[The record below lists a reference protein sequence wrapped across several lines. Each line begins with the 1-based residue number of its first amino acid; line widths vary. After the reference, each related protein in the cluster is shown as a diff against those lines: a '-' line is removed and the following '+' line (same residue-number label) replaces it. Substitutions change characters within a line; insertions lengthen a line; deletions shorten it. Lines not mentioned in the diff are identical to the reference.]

1 LVIQPDL
8 GRVPVSSSWDNDEV
22 SPLFGDPTMD
32 EVPGKDLTM
41 LIANETATGAE
52 HFLSWIEQVFEG
64 NEFFRFLFWELCPR
78 PGVNVKRWNQK
89 EMLLPG
95 RGINRP
101 EATIETIGVGGAAQ
115 GRHYRIQIKDDL
127 VGKNAMES
135 LEVMAKTREWVTY
148 SDSIFVNPTT
158 DIDLFVGTR
167 WARGDIYDDYFRDGR
182 YAVFTRR
189 AIEDGRPLFPEE
201 FSLDFFNHIAK
212 RRPFYFRSQ
221 YQNDPRGEGAID
233 LDSARLQRYELRRTE
248 NDVSFIVRTP
258 NPNGGADLIERI
270 MLGGCFGAMSLDP
283 SHSENLRT
291 GSRKAILVCA
301 RDWKGRTFVIDGW
314 TSRGSHDEMFDAAF
328 RLYERYGFTLGIE
341 TVAFQKFLLW
351 AFKKEER
358 RRRQWISKRALL
370 TSTKKTKVER
380 IRSTI
385 QNDLNLELLYVP
397 ESGMSPDFQDV
408 IQILLESMD
417 NFPESQDL
425 DVLDC
430 LAYCL
435 QMLASGEPMSEEDA
449 RSAEEGETREHELR
463 SALTGY

>member
-1 LVIQPDL
+1 
-8 GRVPVSSSWDNDEV
+8 
-22 SPLFGDPTMD
+22 
-32 EVPGKDLTM
+32 
-41 LIANETATGAE
+41 
-52 HFLSWIEQVFEG
+52 
-64 NEFFRFLFWELCPR
+64 
-78 PGVNVKRWNQK
+78 
-89 EMLLPG
+89 
-95 RGINRP
+95 
-101 EATIETIGVGGAAQ
+101 
-115 GRHYRIQIKDDL
+115 
-127 VGKNAMES
+127 
-135 LEVMAKTREWVTY
+135 
-148 SDSIFVNPTT
+148 
-158 DIDLFVGTR
+158 
-167 WARGDIYDDYFRDGR
+167 
-182 YAVFTRR
+182 
-189 AIEDGRPLFPEE
+189 
-201 FSLDFFNHIAK
+201 
-212 RRPFYFRSQ
+212 
-221 YQNDPRGEGAID
+221 
-233 LDSARLQRYELRRTE
+233 
-248 NDVSFIVRTP
+248 VRTP